1 MWSHDGQCNIG
12 ESLKLH
18 IYAANPLCIQATA
31 AKFTAFIIAK
41 NNNQKR
47 NACVCVCV
55 CVCACVCVHAYVHVL
70 HVCVCVRIMCCMH
83 ICVHEWVLWR
93 SIILFIKKIYNKY
106 QHYNHRTTNLQ
117 TAHNYTPLRISS
129 KHIPMAS
136 SNFPWATWLCVSPI
150 RPSRLFGNS
159 HCLRRGYSNKHNTHE
174 ACTHL

>member
-1 MWSHDGQCNIG
+1 MQHWWITKITYICCKPTMHTSYSSKVHSFYHSKKQQP
-12 ESLKLH
+12 K
-18 IYAANPLCIQATA
+18 T
-31 AKFTAFIIAK
+31 K
-41 NNNQKR
+41 
-47 NACVCVCV
+47 CVCVCV